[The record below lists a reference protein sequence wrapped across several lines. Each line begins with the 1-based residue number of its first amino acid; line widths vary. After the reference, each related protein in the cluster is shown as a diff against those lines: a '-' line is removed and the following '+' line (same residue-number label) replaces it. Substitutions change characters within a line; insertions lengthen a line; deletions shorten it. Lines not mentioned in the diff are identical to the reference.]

1 MNRNFLLD
9 TNIISESIKR
19 QPDETFLDN
28 FRQNLEDS
36 AIASVTW
43 HELLDGLYR
52 LPESRR
58 RPSYPDGQI
67 AAIARVNYLILV
79 TRNVSDF
86 VDFEEL
92 TIENWFV
99 QREDRSLIT
108 IKSVSIFLRSIR
120 SSLMSHGSDCFK
132 LIGFS
137 CFVH

>member
-36 AIASVTW
+36 AIVSVTW

-67 AAIARVNYLILV
+67 ATIARVNHLILV

-86 VDFEEL
+86 VDFEEP

-99 QREDRSLIT
+99 
-108 IKSVSIFLRSIR
+108 
-120 SSLMSHGSDCFK
+120 
-132 LIGFS
+132 
-137 CFVH
+137 